1 METLRSFTVT
11 VELDTNKRT
20 EQATFLLDDY
30 DNTDQVLAALREW
43 TDDLI
48 DEMS

>member
-1 METLRSFTVT
+1 MTGQREP
-11 VELDTNKRT
+11 LDLVGLFM
-20 EQATFLLDDY
+20 ASPS
-30 DNTDQVLAALREW
+30 QVLAALREW